1 MCVCRR
7 LAGQARDANGHD
19 LVGMSSTLRRELVD
33 RAVSFLSSD
42 AVRSELQVGGD
53 ARAREYLRGLGLTTP
68 EIDAAFFV
76 ATRGIVPS
84 SIPATEPS
92 VPGNASGASSMALQA
107 ASLASAAPVAMSAAR
122 SMSWLGISSS
132 MLQFAALGVALGF
145 AWTAFDIPGRVQR
158 YLEPADEEDDAAAV
172 VAAFSSERS
181 AAANASA
188 IDTTHEPRRP
198 ADIDSALLTPPPA
211 AIARDRYGNLQGGG
225 NVASVALEAAL
236 DEQRGAFRAA
246 VDGARAA
253 DRDNVAAVL
262 ELRSLIATLN
272 ASVAQATGE
281 ARRQQAFLDGSLQA
295 VASDVAALRRDL
307 SVSQPALG
315 TPGMLPRRASAVATP
330 GVLPRASALATPS
343 PIATVGEG
351 QSAAG
356 RIPLQQPPV
365 AATPA
370 AGAFRSLMEHQRGG
384 SSCDASVLGRTEALA
399 FQTPLGC
406 SPDTAP
412 ESAALRQ
419 SALSVGSAPSSAGS
433 VHGALDWPSAAVS
446 SIGHVGQM
454 GPPRSIPA
462 PFERPMLLQ
471 PGASLS
477 DLPQGGT
484 PGALASVVSAAPD
497 RGDGSGTG
505 VLTASAVAS
514 EKYVGDKPLA
524 APSLEESQSAARDC
538 VAALFTSNP
547 PGALEFAAPYVL
559 MVLGNILSHPDVP
572 RYRKLATANES
583 FRKSLVRCACAIVGV
598 GGACWRECELG
609 QPLVT
614 QCVC

>member
-1 MCVCRR
+1 
-7 LAGQARDANGHD
+7 
-19 LVGMSSTLRRELVD
+19 MSSTLRRELVD

-42 AVRSELQVGGD
+42 AVRSELQVGGGD

-76 ATRGIVPS
+76 APRGIPPPA
-84 SIPATEPS
+84 IPATEPA
-92 VPGNASGASSMALQA
+92 VVGNASGAPPMALQA
-107 ASLASAAPVAMSAAR
+107 ASLASVAPVAITAAR
-122 SMSWLGISSS
+122 SMSWLGLSSS

-158 YLEPADEEDDAAAV
+158 YLEPADEEDDAAAI
-172 VAAFSSERS
+172 VAAFSSERN
-181 AAANASA
+181 AAANVSS
-188 IDTTHEPRRP
+188 IETTREPRHP

-211 AIARDRYGNLQGGG
+211 ALARDRYGNLQGGG

-315 TPGMLPRRASAVATP
+315 TPGMP
-330 GVLPRASALATPS
+330 PRASALATPA
-343 PIATVGEG
+343 PIVTVGEG
-351 QSAAG
+351 PSAAG
-356 RIPLQQPPV
+356 RVPLQQPPI

-384 SSCDASVLGRTEALA
+384 TSSSSDVSVLGRTEALA

-433 VHGALDWPSAAVS
+433 VVGVLDWPSAV
-446 SIGHVGQM
+446 GNVGQM
-454 GPPRSIPA
+454 GPPHSIPA
-462 PFERPMLLQ
+462 PFERPLLLP
-471 PGASLS
+471 PGATLS
-477 DLPQGGT
+477 DMPQGGA
-484 PGALASVVSAAPD
+484 PGALASVALA
-497 RGDGSGTG
+497 GTG
-505 VLTASAVAS
+505 VLAASAVDS
-514 EKYVGDKPLA
+514 DKDVSGNSKPVA
-524 APSLEESQSAARDC
+524 APSLDECRRAARAS

-547 PGALEFAAPYVL
+547 LAALEFAAPYVL
-559 MVLGNILSHPDVP
+559 MVLGNILTHPDVP
-572 RYRKLATANES
+572 RYRKLATTNES
-583 FRKSLVRCACAIVGV
+583 FRKSLVRCACAIVGF
-598 GGACWRECELG
+598 GGAYWPEYESELTSG
-609 QPLVT
+609 HLMRLLFFA
-614 QCVC
+614 VCKGTLRF